1 MLSVGDV
8 VEIRV
13 GMWENE
19 TGEVLGIDTYWNE
32 LILWIHGWEQSAR
45 VRAEHCVRPV
55 Q

>member
-1 MLSVGDV
+1 VVKIGDT
-8 VEIRV
+8 VEIRC
-13 GMWENE
+13 GSWQNE
-19 TGEVLGIDTYWNE
+19 TGEVLAIDTYWNE